1 MPQTKS
7 RTASKSGQ
15 GSGRGSSPRS
25 SATGSPKGRVST
37 KGRASSSTASKASKN
52 GNAKASNGNGKT
64 SGFDVASV
72 ARKAKTPL
80 IASGAALAGAAGGL
94 VLGSRSGRGE
104 KIMGALRPHKPRM
117 QMNSHDL
124 AEAAKS
130 IGQFGAQMG
139 ELATEL
145 RRTREEA
152 SSEKRRSPIEVVLE
166 GLTARSSKR

>member
-1 MPQTKS
+1 M
-7 RTASKSGQ
+7 
-15 GSGRGSSPRS
+15 
-25 SATGSPKGRVST
+25 
-37 KGRASSSTASKASKN
+37 
-52 GNAKASNGNGKT
+52 
-64 SGFDVASV
+64 ASV

-94 VLGSRSGRGE
+94 ALGSRNARGG
-104 KIMGALRPHKPRM
+104 KILGALRPHKPRM
-117 QMNSHDL
+117 RTSSHDF

-152 SSEKRRSPIEVVLE
+152 GSEKRRSPIEVVLE

>member
-7 RTASKSGQ
+7 RAAGKSGQ
-15 GSGRGSSPRS
+15 RSARSSSSRS
-25 SATGSPKGRVST
+25 SAAGSSKT
-37 KGRASSSTASKASKN
+37 GRASSSPASKNGSAKASN
-52 GNAKASNGNGKT
+52 GNAKAS
-64 SGFDVASV
+64 GFDVASA

-80 IASGAALAGAAGGL
+80 IASGAALAGAVGGL
-94 VLGSRSGRGE
+94 ALGTRSTRGE
-104 KIMGALRPHKPRM
+104 KIIGALRPHKPRL
-117 QMNSHDL
+117 QMSSHDL

-152 SSEKRRSPIEVVLE
+152 GSEKRRSPIEVVLE